1 MASFDYVIVGGGSAG
16 CVLAARLTEDPKVS
30 VCLIEAGPA
39 KQDWS
44 VRVPAGIIKTMKDPN
59 SNWLFRTAPQKQLN
73 NREMFWP
80 RGKVMGGSSAINGMV
95 YIRGHMADYDR
106 WANEENCPGWAWD
119 DVLPYF
125 RRSENNERFTDDL
138 HGQGGPLN
146 VADPRSPN
154 PMSRMYVAACGASQ
168 IPETEDFNGERQEG
182 AALYQLTQK
191 NGERCS
197 AYQGYLEP
205 LNRPNLEIIDLAHAT
220 KVLIEDGRAVGV
232 AYRREGAD
240 AEVRANAEVLLCGG
254 AVNSPQ
260 LLQLSGIGPGAE
272 LQRFGIDVI
281 ADRSEVGGNM
291 QDHLDV
297 SVVAKT
303 KTALGFAFTLRGIWM
318 GIKAQIE
325 YKRKRTGMLSS
336 NFAEAGAFVKS
347 TPDRELPDLQYHFL
361 PVVSDQHGQNRIKA
375 HGVTLHCCDLRPKS
389 RGRIGLKSADPT
401 ADPLIDPNY
410 LDHPDDLTALMRGVK
425 IGRQMITAPPLGE
438 HIDAEI
444 FPGADIQ
451 DDQALEAFVRRKAE
465 TIYHPVGTCR
475 MGSDDAAVVDT
486 DCRVRGVEGLRVVD
500 ASVMPSLIG
509 GNTNAP
515 TIMIAEKIS
524 DVIRSAN

>member
-1 MASFDYVIVGGGSAG
+1 MASFDYIIVGGGSAG
-16 CVLAARLTEDPKVS
+16 CVLASRLTEDPKIS
-30 VCLIEAGPA
+30 VCLIEAGRA

-44 VRVPAGIIKTMKDPN
+44 VRVPAGIIKTMQDPT
-59 SNWLFRTAPQKQLN
+59 SNWLFTTAPQKQLN

-80 RGKVMGGSSAINGMV
+80 RGKIMGGSSAINGMV

-106 WANEENCPGWAWD
+106 WAKQEGATGWAWD

-125 RRSENNERFTDDL
+125 RRSENNERFVDDL

-154 PMSRMYVAACGASQ
+154 PMSKMYVEACAANQ
-168 IPETEDFNGERQEG
+168 IGETEDFNGEKQEG

-191 NGERCS
+191 DGQRCS
-197 AYQGYLEP
+197 AYHGYLEGA
-205 LNRPNLEIIDLAHAT
+205 NRSNLEVIDMAHVT
-220 KVLIEDGRAVGV
+220 KVLIEDGKAVGV
-232 AYRREGAD
+232 AYRREDAD
-240 AEVRANAEVLLCGG
+240 HEVRANAEVLLCGG

-260 LLQLSGIGPGAE
+260 ILQLSGIGSGAE
-272 LQRFGIDVI
+272 LQQFGIDVI
-281 ADRSEVGGNM
+281 ADRAEVGQNM

-297 SVVAKT
+297 SVVART
-303 KTALGFAFTLRGIWM
+303 KTALGFAFTLKGAWM
-318 GIKAQIE
+318 GIKAQLE
-325 YKRKRTGMLSS
+325 YKFKRSGMMSS

-347 TPDRELPDLQYHFL
+347 TPEKELPDLQYHFL

-389 RGRIGLKSADPT
+389 RGRIGLKSPNPA

-410 LDHPDDLTALMRGVK
+410 LDHPDDLVTLMRGVK
-425 IGRQMITAPPLGE
+425 IGRNMITAPPLGQ
-438 HIDAEI
+438 HIEAEI

-451 DDQALEAFVRRKAE
+451 DDEALEAFVRRKAE
-465 TIYHPVGTCR
+465 TIYHPVSTCR

-486 DCRVRGVEGLRVVD
+486 DCRVRGVDGLRVVD
-500 ASVMPSLIG
+500 ASVFPSLIG

-524 DVIRSAN
+524 DVLRGRA